1 MASNRENGQK
11 KPTTN
16 SSLLDIGESSDESAE
31 MPSLLFDQDQQS
43 DTSSNERKTFRI
55 APPSDLLSRLHAF
68 LPQIAEANTKL
79 AADISEDPSKLD
91 IENVGAE
98 ESQYI
103 EMDLGLGVFDMKS
116 KDDSKSAEGIIIGA
130 RGSASSDES
139 DDETEC
145 PRSRVIIDPSSIANR
160 QKPKPHIEMLADE
173 SSSSDSDS
181 DSSMD
186 SSSDSDSDEEMN
198 M

>member
-1 MASNRENGQK
+1 MPGNRENGQK

-16 SSLLDIGESSDESAE
+16 SSLLDIDESSESTE
-31 MPSLLFDQDQQS
+31 MPSLLFDQGQQS
-43 DTSSNERKTFRI
+43 DTASNERKTFRI

-79 AADISEDPSKLD
+79 AVDISEDPSKLD
-91 IENVGAE
+91 IENVGAD

-130 RGSASSDES
+130 RENASSDDS

-145 PRSRVIIDPSSIANR
+145 PRSRVIIDPSSIANQ

-173 SSSSDSDS
+173 SSSSDSNS